1 MAIETWVSLTLLLIL
16 LKVRRFWPVRL
27 ACILRFHLRRVNSR
41 KCYTGVMIMGDAQQ
55 LKKIRNIGIIAHI
68 DAGKTTVSERILYY
82 TGRSYK
88 IGEVHDGTAIMDW
101 MEQEQERGITITSAV
116 TTCQWRDYEIHLVD
130 TPGHVD
136 FTIEVERSLRI
147 LDGAIAV
154 FCAVGGVEPQSETV
168 WHQADR
174 YQVPKIA
181 FINKMDR
188 VGADFDNVVAQLRT
202 KLKARP
208 LLLQLPVGQENG
220 FRGVIDLLK
229 MRQVVWLDETLG
241 ADYEYRDI
249 EPDYQAAAMEA
260 REQLVAQIAEW
271 DDVLMERYLGEEEIA
286 AADLLPLIRKRTLS
300 LEVVPVLCGAA
311 LRNKGIQPL
320 LDAIVDLLPC
330 PLDVPPIRGV
340 HPQTKMTE
348 ERACSDREPL
358 TALAFKIFMDQGRK
372 LTYARIYSGTL
383 QAGTD
388 VFNASKGTKEKLS
401 RIFQMHANKRDR
413 LDAAHAGSIVALMG
427 LKSATTGDTLCDP
440 SHPILL
446 ESIESYEPVISV
458 AVEAKTRGDQEK
470 LLDTLNKLAEED
482 PTFRYQENP
491 DTGQTVI
498 SGMGELHLE
507 VLVTRLDREFNV
519 AVNVGKPQVV
529 YREAILKEAQAEMT
543 FDRELGGTRH
553 YAMVAVH
560 LAPQARGA
568 GNNIINKVRDGSIPE
583 SLYPAVQQGIEDAL
597 NSGVL
602 LGYPVVDVETVVYG
616 GAFMEGISSEIAFR
630 VAASMAFKK
639 ACEQASPVLLEPNM
653 AVEILVPDEF
663 LGEILGDLNM
673 RKGRV
678 EGIMSRRA
686 VQAVEAIVPLS
697 KMFGYSTALRSASQG
712 RATFTM
718 KFSHYDVIS
727 EPVEMG

>member
-1 MAIETWVSLTLLLIL
+1 
-16 LKVRRFWPVRL
+16 
-27 ACILRFHLRRVNSR
+27 
-41 KCYTGVMIMGDAQQ
+41 MIMGDVRQ

-88 IGEVHDGTAIMDW
+88 IGEVHDGAAVMDW

-116 TTCQWRDYEIHLVD
+116 TTCHWRDHEMHLVD

-136 FTIEVERSLRI
+136 FTIEVERSLRV

-168 WHQADR
+168 WHQADK
-174 YQVPKIA
+174 YHVPKIA

-188 VGADFDNVVAQLRT
+188 TGADFNNVVEQIRT

-208 LLLQLPVGQENG
+208 LLLQLPVGQESE
-220 FRGVIDLLK
+220 FRGVIDLLE
-229 MRQVVWLDETLG
+229 MRQIVWMDETLG
-241 ADYEYRDI
+241 AEYEYHDI
-249 EPDYQAAAMEA
+249 EPDYLDGAARA
-260 REQLVAQIAEW
+260 REELVAQVAEW
-271 DDVLMERYLGEEEIA
+271 DDNLMDRYLGEEYIA
-286 AADLLPLIRKRTLS
+286 GVDLLPVIREHTLS
-300 LEVVPVLCGAA
+300 LEIVPVLCGAA

-320 LDAIVDLLPC
+320 LDAIVGLLPC
-330 PLDVPPIRGV
+330 PLDVPPVRGI
-340 HPQTKMTE
+340 HPQTKTIE
-348 ERACSDREPL
+348 ERLSNESEPL

-372 LTYARIYSGTL
+372 LTYARIYSGVL
-383 QAGTD
+383 SAGSD

-401 RIFQMHANKRDR
+401 RIFEMHANKRER
-413 LDAAHAGSIVALMG
+413 LDVAGAGSIVALMG

-440 SHPILL
+440 NHPILL

-458 AVEAKTRGDQEK
+458 AVEAKTRADQEK
-470 LLDTLNKLAEED
+470 LLDSLSKLTEED

-507 VLVTRLDREFNV
+507 VLMTRLDREFNV

-529 YREAILKEAQAEMT
+529 YRETILAEAQAEMV

-560 LAPQARGA
+560 LAPRPRGA
-568 GNNIINKVRDGSIPE
+568 GNHVVNRVRDGSIPE
-583 SLYPAVQQGIEDAL
+583 VFYPAVHQGIEDAL
-597 NSGVL
+597 NSGVIM
-602 LGYPVVDVETVVYG
+602 GYPVVDVETVIFG
-616 GAFMEGISSEIAFR
+616 GTFMEGLSSEIAFR

-639 ACEQASPVLLEPNM
+639 ACEEDSPVLLEPYM
-653 AVEILVPDEF
+653 AVEILVPEEF
-663 LGEILGDLNM
+663 LGEILGDLSM

-678 EGIMSRRA
+678 EGIMARKA

-697 KMFGYSTALRSASQG
+697 KMFGYSTILRSSSQG

-727 EPVEMG
+727 EPVETR